1 MSAVLEGTVLA
12 ALREWLPGNA
22 EADRPRV
29 QLATVDGE
37 GRPDLRTVLLSEWDE
52 HGLVFHTDAASRK
65 AAHLA
70 DRPQAAMLLLWPGF
84 TRQLTARGT
93 VVAQGAADAARAYAD
108 RSPYLQ
114 QLAWQ
119 NTAATARLP
128 RAQRVDAWRQAEQ
141 VRAGGP
147 LAPPST
153 WSGFVLQPDRVTFWE
168 ADAEGPSHRAEHR
181 RDTDGAWSV
190 HHLPG

>member
-1 MSAVLEGTVLA
+1 MSAVLRGAVLA
-12 ALREWLPGNA
+12 ALEDWLPPNDEA
-22 EADRPRV
+22 ERPGV
-29 QLATVDGE
+29 QLATVDDA

-52 HGLVFHTDAASRK
+52 RGLVFHTDTASRK

-70 DRPQAAMLLLWPGF
+70 ARPLAAMLLLLRGA
-84 TRQLTARGT
+84 TRQLSLQGG
-93 VVAQGAADAARAYAD
+93 VVPHDPAAAERAYAR

-128 RAQRVDAWRQAEQ
+128 HAERVGAWRRFRDDRE
-141 VRAGGP
+141 GGP
-147 LAPPST
+147 LRPPDT
-153 WSGFVLQPDRVTFWE
+153 WGGFVLQPHRVTFWE
-168 ADAEGPSHRAEHR
+168 ADPDGPSHRIEHR
-181 RDTDGAWSV
+181 RTAGGAWTM